1 MSLRKKLLL
10 TLLAVAVLALIAFF
24 MYIIIALSMHRNG
37 ALRDFDYMVAV
48 IEKNY
53 TNFGIHQRRS
63 NIDVNEILASGR
75 EALVDKGIFG
85 MWGFNF
91 HEFLHFE
98 VLSHVPSHLGGTPHW
113 IYVHTINFI
122 KRYPS
127 GDNYTFSASQQRL
140 LDVLMSPSVI
150 RVYGEVTVDVENNY
164 GFEPY
169 PNNVITRIYADESMA
184 YLAFSWFPATN
195 IEYDRQALLDFFKE
209 ISYLH
214 HLVIDLRNHP
224 GGFTRYFKSLVI
236 APNINERMYVEVFGF
251 LSGGAKSLSEMNAFV
266 EDMYAMYN
274 VLIDVM
280 PIYQILETYNLP
292 YFNEYDLQWL
302 DYGYKHIIVVE
313 PAFED
318 ALFDGKIWILMNHR
332 TESAA
337 EQAAIIS
344 KYSGFA
350 TIVGEPTNGFIGGV
364 QNLVA
369 LPFSGFLLRY
379 PVVYKTDSYGR
390 AFYEFGVIPH
400 FHIDEDED
408 AFEVVRLMIRGQIR

>member
-10 TLLAVAVLALIAFF
+10 TLLAVAVLAIIAFF
-24 MYIIIALSMHRNG
+24 MYVIIVLTIHRNG
-37 ALRDFDYMVAV
+37 FLRDFDYMVAV
-48 IEKNY
+48 IEENY

-91 HEFLHFE
+91 YEFLHFE
-98 VLSHVPSHLGGTPHW
+98 VLSHVPSHLGGTPSW
-113 IYVHTINFI
+113 IYEFWINSI
-122 KRYPS
+122 KRYPA
-127 GDNYTFSASQQRL
+127 GVNYTVSAVQQRR
-140 LDVLMSPSVI
+140 LDVFMSPSVI
-150 RVYGEVTVDVENNY
+150 RAYGEVTVDLENNY

-169 PNNVITRIYADESMA
+169 PNNVIMRIYADESKA
-184 YLAFSWFPATN
+184 YLAFSWFPGTN
-195 IEYDRQALLDFFKE
+195 IEYDRQTLLDFFKE

-214 HLVIDLRNHP
+214 HLVIDLRNNP
-224 GGFTRYFKSLVI
+224 GGYTGYFSSLVI
-236 APNINERMYVEVFGF
+236 APNINEKKSIEVFGF
-251 LSGGAKSLSEMNAFV
+251 FSGGAKSLSQMNAFV
-266 EDMYAMYN
+266 EDMYAIHN
-274 VLIDVM
+274 VLIDIM
-280 PIYQILETYNLP
+280 PICQMLESYNLP
-292 YFNEYDLQWL
+292 YFNKYDLQWL
-302 DYGYKHIIVVE
+302 DYGYKHIYIAE
-313 PAFED
+313 PFFED
-318 ALFDGKIWILMNHR
+318 ALFDGKIWILTNRR

-337 EQAAIIS
+337 ELAAVIS

-350 TIVGEPTNGFIGGV
+350 TIVGEPTNGFFGGV
-364 QNLVA
+364 INYVA

-408 AFEVVRLMIRGQIR
+408 AFEVVRLMIRG